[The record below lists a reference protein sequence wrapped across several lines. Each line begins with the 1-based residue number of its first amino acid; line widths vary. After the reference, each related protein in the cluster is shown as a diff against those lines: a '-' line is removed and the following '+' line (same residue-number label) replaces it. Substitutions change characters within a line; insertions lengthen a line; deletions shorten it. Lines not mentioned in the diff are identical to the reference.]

1 MAMSGQKCCCFTLM
15 TGVLLICLSL
25 PAVPAALWRDRPE
38 VRDLI
43 VTDAALERMRGEYT
57 AMRATDVLNGLQRR
71 EFEIY
76 LQQLAQRIA
85 HQCRQLQILYP
96 DIQLTELPCPVQ
108 VQQAGGSLP
117 EEIADERTAGET
129 IAVLDA
135 ALAGELAE
143 FDEMLLR
150 EQQRAV
156 SRVPRARATSRE
168 QATGYG
174 TGRKSGSRAD
184 AQAQSETDS
193 TVLNSAGGGERQSS
207 TERPAEHVPEGSG
220 DDVVARQL
228 REAAEKERDPAL
240 KKKLWEEYRRYKA
253 SIH

>member
-1 MAMSGQKCCCFTLM
+1 M
-15 TGVLLICLSL
+15 TGVLLLCLIL

-43 VTDAALERMRGEYT
+43 VTDAALERMQGEYA
-57 AMRATDVLNGLQRR
+57 AMRSTDVLNGLQRR

-85 HQCRQLQILYP
+85 RQCRQLQILYP
-96 DIQLTELPCPVQ
+96 DIQLTELPCPE
-108 VQQAGGSLP
+108 QQAGGSLP

-135 ALAGELAE
+135 ELAGELAE

-150 EQQRAV
+150 EQQRTV

-174 TGRKSGSRAD
+174 EDRKSGSRAD
-184 AQAQSETDS
+184 GQAQSETGS
-193 TVLNSAGGGERQSS
+193 TVLNPAGGGERQSS
-207 TERPAEHVPEGSG
+207 TERPADHVPEGSG

-228 REAAEKERDPAL
+228 REAAEKETDPAL

-253 SIH
+253 SIRRN